1 MQNEK
6 TKIRKIRAVSRFSSM
21 SNTGSDLRKAHTAG
35 VEIWRLSNKLVATM
49 YMLKNRREENPAA
62 EKKSANS
69 SKKRNLDFQA
79 SDINASGEQAIK
91 EIHK

>member
-1 MQNEK
+1 
-6 TKIRKIRAVSRFSSM
+6 
-21 SNTGSDLRKAHTAG
+21 
-35 VEIWRLSNKLVATM
+35 
-49 YMLKNRREENPAA
+49 MLKNRREEMPAV